1 MGITRIHY
9 CYFVVWIMKDLLV
22 KKVTYNEKL
31 AKRKNKFSDF
41 L

>member
-31 AKRKNKFSDF
+31 AKCKNKFSDF